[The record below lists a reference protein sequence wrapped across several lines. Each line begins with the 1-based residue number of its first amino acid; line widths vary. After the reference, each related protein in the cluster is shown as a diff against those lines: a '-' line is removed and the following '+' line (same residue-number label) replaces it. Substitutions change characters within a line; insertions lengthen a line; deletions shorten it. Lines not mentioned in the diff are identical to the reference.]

1 MSSLFTSR
9 GDFSRKIMILKPKE
23 DSQIP
28 LLQDYGIDILT
39 GFMPNPPPLR
49 RLPAEFLAWEEIMD
63 HLNPLIMT
71 CKLRQKVDQLQLIPV
86 DNLNSKAEERR
97 AFVVLTF
104 IAHGY
109 MYGVPNADPILC
121 ILPRSVAIPWFTL
134 ASNLNINP
142 VVSYSTTAL
151 WNWYL
156 IDPDMPIDLRYNRL
170 LNTVI

>member
-1 MSSLFTSR
+1 MKGFQA
-9 GDFSRKIMILKPKE
+9 KKMILKPKD
-23 DSQIP
+23 DSQVP

-49 RLPAEFLAWEEIMD
+49 RLPGDFAAWDEIMD

-71 CKLRQKVDQLQLIPV
+71 SKLRNKVDCLPLIPV
-86 DNLNSKAEERR
+86 SKLNTKAEQRR

-109 MYGVPNADPILC
+109 IYGVPNADPILS
-121 ILPRSVAIPWFTL
+121 ILPKALSIPWFQL

-156 IDPDMPIDLRYNRL
+156 IDPEMPPDLR
-170 LNTVI
+170 